1 MHKEEKCVSV
11 CVCVWVVVV
20 VEGVLYARPVG
31 SVWIVRLKQI

>member
-11 CVCVWVVVV
+11 CVSLC
-20 VEGVLYARPVG
+20 GGGGGLYARPVG

>member
-11 CVCVWVVVV
+11 CVSLC
-20 VEGVLYARPVG
+20 GGGGGGGLYDRPVG